1 MKENI
6 REAVQSAREYCRKY
20 LKSRLTAFIFFGLAS
35 ASFYA
40 VLILSGSNIPEYA
53 VKYGLIL
60 AAFFAAAYIAS
71 DLFKYMRRVKY
82 LKLLQNGSDLSC
94 DDLPAPLDD
103 IHESYDEL
111 IRRLL
116 DSNAALRD
124 EADKRL
130 ADMSDYY
137 TMWAH
142 QIKTPIAAMKLIL
155 QTENIGPAAELSES
169 LRSIELYVET
179 VMCYIR
185 LESDSSDY
193 IIKEY
198 DIDRMVSETVKKFSS
213 QFIRK
218 KIRLIYEPTELK
230 FYTDSKWFEFV
241 LDQIIS
247 NSLKYTNSGYVK
259 IYAEGDDTLCIADT
273 GRGIAPE
280 DLPRIFEKGYT
291 GCNGRAERRA
301 SGLGLYLCKT
311 VCSRL
316 GHGITALSDE
326 NGTTVKIC
334 AKTYDFTGE

>member
-6 REAVQSAREYCRKY
+6 QSLWEFCRGY
-20 LKSRLTAFIFFGLAS
+20 LKSRLTVFIFYFFSLG
-35 ASFYA
+35 SFY
-40 VLILSGSNIPEYA
+40 VTLILSGSDIPEYA

-60 AAFFAAAYIAS
+60 SAFFVLTYIVS
-71 DLFKYMRRVKY
+71 DLFKYTRRVKY
-82 LKLLQNGSDLSC
+82 LKLLQTAATFSC
-94 DDLPAPLDD
+94 DDLPIPADG
-103 IHESYDEL
+103 IHEGYDGL

-116 DSNAALRD
+116 DCNTALRD

-155 QTENIGPAAELSES
+155 QTENIGPAAELSEN

-198 DIDRMVSETVKKFSS
+198 DIDRMISETVKKFSS

-218 KIRLIYEPTELK
+218 KIRLIYEPTGLK

-259 IYAEGDDTLCIADT
+259 IYAEGEGTLCIADT

-316 GHGITALSDE
+316 GHGITALSNE
-326 NGTTVKIC
+326 NGTTVKIY